1 MSIFAPL
8 GNTNVTRGHGI
19 QNDLLSSNVTVNC
32 DPRLTVPDTAAN
44 IRNGL
49 VKPEIAGKIAVEH
62 DICDLDVRNLTIHG
76 TLIVPGNT
84 ILSCT
89 VIEEDGTVCCP
100 LTVTNTE
107 ASNPQTSRALC
118 VNGSTQ
124 MRPASGVTLSN
135 ANAILQIA
143 ANTLTTGNG
152 SVFDIEAHNMQ
163 DGLVSEII
171 MGSLT
176 SGIGFLVRGRP
187 NPPGATTGTTL
198 NNNGRYTSVDADAES
213 GNSPYA
219 DAKTSVT
226 QNITISEITARDI
239 SDNVSRRPPGPYNTE
254 WWDGQG
260 PSVKQSAHT
269 VKSLGQNL
277 PATELKTNASNVTIT
292 LPFEVRYPSVV
303 GWGFN
308 GGTNAGFAFTF
319 RLKNS
324 NGDLL
329 PLLVDV
335 KITPTGLT
343 TTDLFS
349 SWCIRQSPLEAGSL
363 LGINVNEAFIFPGDI
378 GYVAGQFVEPPAAP
392 PGNNVEFLGNDP
404 IIFPLRTGVM
414 NSIGTNTIEGG
425 LTISADNAATAL
437 PVNHIHSIGP
447 SGTPFLVGT
456 NEAPPAGTGCALST
470 LVGSTDVAGTIKLEL
485 TIATGGAGVV
495 LSCFSKIF
503 DPAALGGPVDL
514 IEYKFHT
521 PYMQRASGKVGAP
534 VVIITPDARL
544 APFGF
549 TLAPIVELN
558 NTGGGAPGT
567 DAGTSSTIIAWDQK
581 LVPNTTMTSLCD
593 GFVIVPTIIPAANTI
608 PAGQLIGYIRYHVI
622 CPLSA

>member
-19 QNDLLSSNVTVNC
+19 QNDVLTSNVTVNC
-32 DPRLTVPDTAAN
+32 DPRLVVPKLTLAGRKNA
-44 IRNGL
+44 L
-49 VKPEIAGKIAVEH
+49 YKEEIAGKIAVEH
-62 DICDLDVRNLTIHG
+62 DLCDLDVRNLTVHG

-89 VIEEDGTVCCP
+89 LIEEDGTVCCP

-163 DGLVSEII
+163 NGLVSEII

-198 NNNGRYTSVDADAES
+198 DNNGRYTSVDADAES
-213 GNSPYA
+213 GNSPYV
-219 DAKTSVT
+219 DAKTLST

-260 PSVKQSAHT
+260 LSVKQSAHT

-292 LPFEVRYPSVV
+292 LPFEVRYPTAFTWVLNGVNV
-303 GWGFN
+303 G
-308 GGTNAGFAFTF
+308 TAFTF
-319 RLKNS
+319 QLKNS
-324 NGDLL
+324 SGVLL

-335 KITPTGLT
+335 KITPAGLT

-349 SWCIRQSPLEAGSL
+349 AWCIRQSPLEAGSL
-363 LGINVNEAFIFPGDI
+363 LGINVDEAFIFPDDI
-378 GYVAGQFVEPPAAP
+378 GYVAGQFVEPPSGTPANNIEFQ
-392 PGNNVEFLGNDP
+392 GNGP

-456 NEAPPAGTGCALST
+456 DEPPPAGTGCALST

-485 TIATGGAGVV
+485 TIGAGST
-495 LSCFSKIF
+495 SCFAKIF

-558 NTGGGAPGT
+558 NTGGGPAGS

-593 GFVIVPTIIPAANTI
+593 GFVIVPTILPAAGTI
-608 PAGQLIGYIRYHVI
+608 GPGTLIGYIRYHVI